1 MAIGLG
7 ICSETSPDCSEL
19 YPAIFI
25 IFIIIV
31 LLIIC
36 CPWCIFACS
45 DKEAKES
52 IKETVGGWK
61 TKSQNAIRRSTTFG
75 KYYAKKPP
83 ATDQNNANYAESKV
97 MITITD
103 DVFDV

>member
-25 IFIIIV
+25 VFIIIV

-45 DKEAKES
+45 DKEAKDS
-52 IKETVGGWK
+52 IKETVGSWK

-83 ATDQNNANYAESKV
+83 ATDPNNANYAESKV